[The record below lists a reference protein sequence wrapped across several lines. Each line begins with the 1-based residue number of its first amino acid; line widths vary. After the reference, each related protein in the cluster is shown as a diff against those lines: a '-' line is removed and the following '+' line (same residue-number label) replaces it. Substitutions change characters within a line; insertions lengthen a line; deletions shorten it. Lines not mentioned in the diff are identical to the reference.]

1 MTITNAQAKN
11 QGTYRCVASNLFGMT
26 HSIASFIVRGKPV
39 QKQSLI
45 IFHLVHTF
53 LVSVFLDIYV
63 QIFVAPSILIF
74 LISFLESP
82 KAVVTPAGPVRIR
95 VGDPINLECQAAG
108 EPRPSVRWHRL
119 DNNRKTMLSS
129 PVPADSS
136 AIMQVMGRLK
146 SSPSWFC
153 FYMSIKCVSFYVQ
166 ILVARPEDSGTY
178 VCTAQNNQGTTE
190 TRIEV
195 FVEGG
200 PQVPT
205 VPRASVREPM
215 IVVVEGSTTTLHCDA
230 HGRCKTWQLKLC
242 TCGSVVELCVSSAK
256 GCGFNSQGTHILIK
270 NV

>member
-1 MTITNAQAKN
+1 MLEIILLLFICSVENVKIGADNSIMTITNAQAKN

-45 IFHLVHTF
+45 IFHLVHTIF
-53 LVSVFLDIYV
+53 GFRFSGHICSE
-63 QIFVAPSILIF
+63 IFVAPSILIF

-95 VGDPINLECQAAG
+95 VGDPINLECQATG

-153 FYMSIKCVSFYVQ
+153 FYMSIKVCFILCSDLSCKAGRQWHICVHCTEQPGHNWNSN
-166 ILVARPEDSGTY
+166 RG
-178 VCTAQNNQGTTE
+178 VCW
-190 TRIEV
+190 R
-195 FVEGG
+195 
-200 PQVPT
+200 
-205 VPRASVREPM
+205 RAS
-215 IVVVEGSTTTLHCDA
+215 GAHCSPCQRTRAYDSR
-230 HGRCKTWQLKLC
+230 GRGVNHNTSLRCTW
-242 TCGSVVELCVSSAK
+242 
-256 GCGFNSQGTHILIK
+256 
-270 NV
+270 